1 MKNFLSPDEL
11 YKKSFLLAKK
21 VFDKE
26 GFLPDIVIAL
36 WRGGA
41 PIALCIDEYLRRYY
55 SEHAYAHYVL
65 KCSSY
70 NDNNTSDHV
79 VTFDETNMSLPK
91 NISGKIL
98 VVDDIFDSGRTTEFI
113 KNYLLNTFP
122 GCDPRIATVLYKPKS
137 NATKI
142 VPDYYVDEVDG
153 WIVFP
158 HELSGLTDEEIA
170 KKNTV

>member
-21 VFDKE
+21 VFDE
-26 GFLPDIVIAL
+26 DGFLPDFVITL

-41 PIALCIDEYLRRYY
+41 PIGLCIDEYLRRHY
-55 SEHAYAHYVL
+55 SKHQYEHYVL

-79 VTFDETNMSLPK
+79 VTFDETNMILPK
-91 NISGKIL
+91 KVSGKIL
-98 VVDDIFDSGRTTEFI
+98 VVDDIFDSGRTTEFL
-113 KNYLLNTFP
+113 KNYLLEKFP
-122 GCDPRIATVLYKPKS
+122 GCEARIATVLYKPKS

-142 VPDYYVDEVDG
+142 IPDYYADEVDG

-158 HELSGLTDEEIA
+158 HELCGLSDEEIA
-170 KKNTV
+170 KKNL